1 MTWRL
6 NFTAAQPGLK
16 PAHRPDSSLP
26 LPLRRGWTEKTVILF
41 GTAILLATS
50 GLAQTPP
57 PYTVTVSLFND
68 ARVPRSIVDSAEQ
81 TASRIYEQ
89 SGIELHWI
97 LCGRAQESVEEQRA
111 CGQTLF
117 PEHLHVHIVN
127 SDPHLKGSVFGISY
141 FSADGIG
148 SQADV
153 FYSKIVGF
161 QGVSCCGTRNSART
175 RYGPRARAPFARIE
189 LPLPDRP
196 HGCELAH
203 CGSHS
208 HGAGRACF
216 QRGAIAQDEGNA
228 LDFRDAKRPW
238 PPCGFRHLA
247 FLFGSCAV
255 CAQ

>member
-57 PYTVTVSLFND
+57 PYAVTVSLFND

-97 LCGRAQESVEEQRA
+97 LCGRQEESGEEQRA

-148 SQADV
+148 SQADI

-161 QGVSCCGTRNSART
+161 QGVSSVEPGTLLGHAMAHELGHLLLGSNSHSLTGLMVRIGAPRISFTWRREGLLSARSN
-175 RYGPRARAPFARIE
+175 RA
-189 LPLPDRP
+189 
-196 HGCELAH
+196 
-203 CGSHS
+203 
-208 HGAGRACF
+208 
-216 QRGAIAQDEGNA
+216 
-228 LDFRDAKRPW
+228 K
-238 PPCGFRHLA
+238 
-247 FLFGSCAV
+247 
-255 CAQ
+255 